1 MKDKPGWGAPDP
13 FLSRLVAVTH
23 RKLDTSQY
31 KWLTSEAELHAVV
44 LGCAKFGGFIT
55 TATP

>member
-1 MKDKPGWGAPDP
+1 MTP
-13 FLSRLVAVTH
+13 AVH
-23 RKLDTSQY
+23 IKHILDTSQC